1 MQKFSETV
9 YASLFW
15 LISSLLAWLVIVPI
29 ALIYSLVVLVIAAG
43 KVVLKMLQP
52 NLAVAERESQTN
64 PENQAAKVL
73 RLFLT
78 SLLLTTLI
86 EVPALVAA
94 IISLQPTRVVKAEQ
108 VFAQMLQSSS
118 AKVHDKSLTGSR
130 EPPTEE

>member
-94 IISLQPTRVVKAEQ
+94 IISLQPTRLVKAEQ

-118 AKVHDKSLTGSR
+118 AKVYDKSLTGSR